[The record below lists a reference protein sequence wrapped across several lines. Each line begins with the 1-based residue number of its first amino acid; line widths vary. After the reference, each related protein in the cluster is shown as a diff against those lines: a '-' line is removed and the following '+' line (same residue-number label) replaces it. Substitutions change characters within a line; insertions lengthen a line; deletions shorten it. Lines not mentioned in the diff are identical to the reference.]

1 MLDIRVEKDIKF
13 GQRATS
19 RPFMDLYN
27 IGNSD
32 AASNIAWASG
42 SSFELPSTIIGP
54 RIMRVGL
61 KFDW

>member
-1 MLDIRVEKDIKF
+1 MLDIRVEKDFKF
-13 GQRATS
+13 GS
-19 RPFMDLYN
+19 RSFSPFMDLYN

-61 KFDW
+61 KVDW